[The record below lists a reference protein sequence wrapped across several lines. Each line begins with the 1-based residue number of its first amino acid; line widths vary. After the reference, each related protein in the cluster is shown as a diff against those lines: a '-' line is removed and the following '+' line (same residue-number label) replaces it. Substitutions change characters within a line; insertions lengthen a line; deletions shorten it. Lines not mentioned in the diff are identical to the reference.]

1 MKCLSH
7 RVARI
12 LVGAALAALVGS
24 TFAAAANPEPLD
36 LDPDI
41 LAEIAKQRARATAQA
56 RQAANAAK
64 PTKGD
69 GKPAAECG
77 SIAIGNVVGG
87 GRFGFSPTDVNVVI
101 VGDVINANNKCK

>member
-7 RVARI
+7 RVARL
-12 LVGAALAALVGS
+12 LVGAVLAALVGS
-24 TFAAAANPEPLD
+24 AFAAANPEPLD

-64 PTKGD
+64 PTKGNE
-69 GKPAAECG
+69 KPAAECG

-101 VGDVINANNKCK
+101 VGYVINANNKCK